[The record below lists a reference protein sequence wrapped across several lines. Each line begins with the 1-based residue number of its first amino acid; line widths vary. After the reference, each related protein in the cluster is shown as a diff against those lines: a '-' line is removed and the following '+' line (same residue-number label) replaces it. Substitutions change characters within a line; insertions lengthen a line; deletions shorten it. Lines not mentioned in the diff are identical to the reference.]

1 MKVFCHEI
9 IGRRG
14 IDLVDLPI
22 YTHSFPKVE
31 VIRRV
36 LPVQPGFPFPPQPN
50 TLSRPETA
58 NTLLCSLGNIL

>member
-14 IDLVDLPI
+14 IDLVDSPV
-22 YTHSFPKVE
+22 YKHSFPKVE

-36 LPVQPGFPFPPQPN
+36 LPVQPGFPFSP
-50 TLSRPETA
+50 TT
-58 NTLLCSLGNIL
+58 

>member
-36 LPVQPGFPFPPQPN
+36 LPVQPGFPFSP
-50 TLSRPETA
+50 TT
-58 NTLLCSLGNIL
+58 